1 MLLFTWPFGNSKA
14 CESAAMEAIPYD
26 LKTTANEFYRR
37 RNHQRHWVML
47 HRHADLEI
55 ARSDAAGQDAADEP

>member
-1 MLLFTWPFGNSKA
+1 
-14 CESAAMEAIPYD
+14 MEAIPYD